1 MCHTNR
7 LADMKKKIASR
18 RLSGFTLME
27 TLLAIALVGVLLSIF
42 LTVFVPA
49 RGLVRQA
56 LTRQESERI
65 TGILRAE
72 LNVLRA
78 DEMADSGAK
87 SSNEN
92 QYLTTFDKGFHWLK
106 KTSRPSTAIVVFSY
120 RADLSKPARK
130 DGTYPA
136 VPASKSVPGKDMQLV
151 SIACPMDDPV
161 HRDDIR
167 DAVGPVFLVKMTQ
180 LEQKGEGEY
189 RMVNAPGVITK
200 ASTPEQYVSQ
210 AGQRDAWGGAIFCRA
225 EFYHMSPPNPARYK
239 GKTWNKLGRPLFSA
253 NLSFRR

>member
-1 MCHTNR
+1 
-7 LADMKKKIASR
+7 
-18 RLSGFTLME
+18 ME

-72 LNVLRA
+72 MSTLRP
-78 DEMADSGAK
+78 DEIADSGAK
-87 SSNEN
+87 NSSANK
-92 QYLTTFDKGFHWLK
+92 YLSTFDKGFHWLK
-106 KTSRPSTAIVVFSY
+106 RSSRPSSSIVIFSY

-130 DGTYPA
+130 DGSYPA

-151 SIACPMDDPV
+151 SIACPMDDPI

-180 LEQKGEGEY
+180 LNLKGEGEY
-189 RMVNAPGVITK
+189 KMAASPGTISG
-200 ASTPEQYVSQ
+200 ASNPESYVSQ
-210 AGQRDAWGGAIFCRA
+210 AGDRDAWGGAIFFRA

>member
-1 MCHTNR
+1 MQNIR
-7 LADMKKKIASR
+7 FADMKKFLSSR
-18 RLSGFTLME
+18 VCGFTLME

-72 LNVLRA
+72 LSVLRA
-78 DEMADSGAK
+78 DEQADSSAT

-92 QYLTTFDKGFHWLK
+92 QYLTTFDKGFYWLK
-106 KTSRPSTAIVVFSY
+106 KSARPSSSIVVFSY

-130 DGTYPA
+130 DGSYPA
-136 VPASKSVPGKDMQLV
+136 VPAGKSVPGKDMQLV

-167 DAVGPVFLVKMTQ
+167 DAVGPVFLVKLTQ
-180 LEQKGEGEY
+180 LEHKSDGEY
-189 RMVNAPGVITK
+189 RMVNAPGVVAQA
-200 ASTPEQYVSQ
+200 ASPEQYVSQ
-210 AGQRDAWGGAIFCRA
+210 AGQRDAWGGVLFCRA
-225 EFYHMSPPNPARYK
+225 EFYHMSSPNPARYK
-239 GKTWNKLGRPLFSA
+239 GKTWKKLGRPLFSA

>member
-1 MCHTNR
+1 
-7 LADMKKKIASR
+7 
-18 RLSGFTLME
+18 ME

-72 LNVLRA
+72 LSLLRA
-78 DEMADSGAK
+78 DEQADSNAST
-87 SSNEN
+87 SSESL
-92 QYLTTFDKGFHWLK
+92 YLSPFDKGFHWLK
-106 KTSRPSTAIVVFSY
+106 KTANPSTAIVVFSY

-130 DGTYPA
+130 DGTYPP
-136 VPASKSVPGKDMQLV
+136 VPASKSVPGKNVQLV

-180 LEQKGEGEY
+180 LELKGDGEY
-189 RMVNAPGVITK
+189 KLVNAPGVIVNA
-200 ASTPEQYVSQ
+200 ASPEGYVSRP
-210 AGQRDAWGGAIFCRA
+210 GSREAWGGVVFCRA
-225 EFYHMSPPNPARYK
+225 DFYHMSPPNPARYK
-239 GKTWNKLGRPLFSA
+239 GKSWKKLGRPLFSA

>member
-1 MCHTNR
+1 
-7 LADMKKKIASR
+7 MKKKPF
-18 RLSGFTLME
+18 LSCLRGFTLME

-72 LNVLRA
+72 LSLLRA
-78 DEMADSGAK
+78 DEQADSNAST
-87 SSNEN
+87 SSETL
-92 QYLTTFDKGFHWLK
+92 YLSPFDKGFHWLK
-106 KTSRPSTAIVVFSY
+106 KTANPSTAIVVFSY

-130 DGTYPA
+130 DGTYPP
-136 VPASKSVPGKDMQLV
+136 VPASKSVPGKNVQLV

-180 LEQKGEGEY
+180 LELKGDGEY
-189 RMVNAPGVITK
+189 KPVNAPGVIVNA
-200 ASTPEQYVSQ
+200 ASPESYVSRP
-210 AGQRDAWGGAIFCRA
+210 GSRDAWGGVVFCRA
-225 EFYHMSPPNPARYK
+225 DFYHMSPPNPARYK
-239 GKTWNKLGRPLFSA
+239 GKSWKKLGRPLFSA